1 LGGFARLRQWHRLKT
16 YDLVKDYADEERVM
30 PVPDFQG
37 LMLPVLRTVADG
49 ELSASETRERV
60 ADELGLSESDLA
72 EMLPSGR
79 APTFANRVAWA
90 TFFMQRAGLLERPRR
105 GVYRITEEGRRVL
118 GEPPERID
126 MRFLERY
133 PGYVE
138 WRRRSAGAAVRD
150 AQLPS
155 GALPLTDTGAT
166 PEEQIERSHTA
177 LVAALE
183 TDLLDRVREKP
194 PDFFEKLIV
203 DLLIAMGYGGGRE
216 EMGKAVGR
224 AGDAGIDH
232 VGIHP
237 GRSRVCRAD
246 QQTDRSRR
254 RHRAC
259 PTDGRAWRGCPHSSD
274 LRDQDRRRGLL
285 RRLKAGFTDVADHG
299 WPWSAPLSRP
309 ISRGWSGSS

>member
-1 LGGFARLRQWHRLKT
+1 
-16 YDLVKDYADEERVM
+16 
-30 PVPDFQG
+30 
-37 LMLPVLRTVADG
+37 MLPVLRTVADG

-224 AGDAGIDH
+224 AGDAGID
-232 VGIHP
+232 GIIKEDAL
-237 GRSRVCRAD
+237 GLDAVYVQAKRYAAD
-246 QQTDRSRR
+246 N
-254 RHRAC
+254 
-259 PTDGRAWRGCPHSSD
+259 PVGRAEVQGFAGSLDGVGVTKGIFFTTSAFTRGAREFVERISKRIVLVD
-274 LRDQDRRRGLL
+274 GTELA
-285 RRLKAGFTDVADHG
+285 RLMVGHGVAVRTRQTFEIKTVDEDYF
-299 WPWSAPLSRP
+299 AD
-309 ISRGWSGSS
+309 